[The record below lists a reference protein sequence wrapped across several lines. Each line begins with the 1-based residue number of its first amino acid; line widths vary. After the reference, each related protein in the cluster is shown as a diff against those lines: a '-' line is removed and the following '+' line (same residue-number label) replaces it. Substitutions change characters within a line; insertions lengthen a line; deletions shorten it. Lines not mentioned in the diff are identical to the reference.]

1 MTQEK
6 DLLVVLIQMREEL
19 RKSKENTIKAEQ
31 KSAALQEQVQLCMCN
46 VNLFESSQ

>member
-1 MTQEK
+1 MQEK

-31 KSAALQEQVQLCMCN
+31 KSAALQEQVLCN